1 MSVKP
6 KVISIAAVSGGGKTT
21 ITKKLSLVLEDTKE
35 LFFDDY
41 DFEDAPDDIIQ
52 WVNKGADYNLWNVE
66 PMVLDIDKIIASREV
81 PLYILLDYP
90 FSYMNDNMKKYIDL
104 SIYIDTPLDVAMARR
119 ILRNQTKSTIND
131 VCNDVKFYLQYGRGA
146 YLELENN
153 IKPNSDIV
161 IDGTLPSDKIVE
173 LIIQEIRY
181 RGL

>member
-6 KVISIAAVSGGGKTT
+6 TIISIATVSGGGKTT
-21 ITKKLSLVLEDTKE
+21 ITKKLSLVLEDAKE

-41 DFEDAPDDIIQ
+41 DFENAPDDIVQ
-52 WVNKGADYNLWNVE
+52 WVDQGADYNLWN
-66 PMVLDIDKIIASREV
+66 LDPIISDIERIKSSREV
-81 PLYILLDYP
+81 PTYVLLDYP
-90 FSYMNDNMKKYIDL
+90 FSYMNNKMKKYIDL

-119 ILRNQTKSTIND
+119 ILRNHTDSNIND
-131 VCNDVKFYLQYGRGA
+131 VRNDVKFYLQYGRVA
-146 YLELENN
+146 YLEMENS

-173 LIIQEIRY
+173 LIIKEMRD

>member
-41 DFEDAPDDIIQ
+41 NFENAPDDIIQ
-52 WVNKGADYNLWNVE
+52 WVNKGADYNLWNLE

-81 PLYILLDYP
+81 PSYILLDYP

-119 ILRNQTKSTIND
+119 ILRDHTKSNIND
-131 VCNDVKFYLQYGRGA
+131 VRNDVKFYLQYGRVA
-146 YLELENN
+146 YLEMENN

-161 IDGTLPSDKIVE
+161 IDGTLPPDKIVE
-173 LIIQEIRY
+173 QIIKEIGD